1 MHKITDAFILCSLLI
16 NFCIQA
22 NTEKYVPPYVRG
34 STLSEDA
41 KRQEHIQRL
50 QRQMKGLLNR
60 LAENNM
66 NSIALQVGH
75 IYAHSAC
82 AQ

>member
-22 NTEKYVPPYVRG
+22 NIEKYVPPYVRG
-34 STLSEDA
+34 STLSKDP
-41 KRQEHIQRL
+41 KKQEHIKRL

-66 NSIALQVGH
+66 NSIASQVGH
-75 IYAHSAC
+75 IYPHSAC
-82 AQ
+82 GQ